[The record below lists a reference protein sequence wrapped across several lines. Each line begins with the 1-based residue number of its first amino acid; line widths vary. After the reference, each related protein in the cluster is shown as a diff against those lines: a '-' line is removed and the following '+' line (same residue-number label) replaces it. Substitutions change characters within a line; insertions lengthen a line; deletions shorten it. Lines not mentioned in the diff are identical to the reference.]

1 MGRRVEEGA
10 SDEAAETSLKNERG
24 GVGERGNSRRG
35 KKIVERGAQ
44 QAKQGKSKCSRT
56 PRRVCTASL
65 LGIKVRMCASGLSW
79 VGLGSVLPTGSDK
92 MACAMQKY
100 SLGMGA
106 GTADRQTDHDEKSC
120 MYVRAG
126 QSKSRAEQSSKKGAA
141 RSQDVQNG
149 IGRVGEIG
157 AQFCAWEAIPG
168 QASETDCRLLR
179 PP

>member
-1 MGRRVEEGA
+1 MEEGA

-24 GVGERGNSRRG
+24 RVGERENSRRG
-35 KKIVERGAQ
+35 KKILERGAQ
-44 QAKQGKSKCSRT
+44 QAKQQGKSKCSRT
-56 PRRVCTASL
+56 PRQRVCTASL
-65 LGIKVRMCASGLSW
+65 LGIKVRMCSSGLGW

-120 MYVRAG
+120 MYVRAAG

-141 RSQDVQNG
+141 RSQDMQNG